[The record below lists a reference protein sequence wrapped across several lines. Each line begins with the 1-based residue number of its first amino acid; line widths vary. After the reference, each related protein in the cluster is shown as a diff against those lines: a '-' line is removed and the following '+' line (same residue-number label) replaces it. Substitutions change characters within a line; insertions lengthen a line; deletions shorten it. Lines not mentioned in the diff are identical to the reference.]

1 MAPTAIDVEGVR
13 DTEGIAIPD
22 PLSVCGISARRA
34 KAGRLVAG
42 VAAHTTSDFFKSPVC
57 SFLHRMHHL
66 ANY

>member
-22 PLSVCGISARRA
+22 PLTVSGIAVRRE
-34 KAGRLVAG
+34 KAGRLIAG

-57 SFLHRMHHL
+57 SLYHTCTRHG
-66 ANY
+66 